1 MNPIG
6 EREVVF
12 AIPGDLDTPTGGYV
26 YDRRVIQELRDLGVT
41 LTHMRLGSSFPHPT
55 AEDTSDAAT
64 QLAAIDPKQ
73 VALIDGLALGTL
85 ESHLLAEVHA
95 PIVAL
100 VHHPL
105 ALEGHLDSTRREE
118 LHRMERDNLARC
130 VAVIVTS
137 DQTAEILTSDYGV
150 PAQTITVARP
160 GTDQRVNPHEPISP
174 PLIVSVGSQSRRKG
188 HDVFIEALSHID
200 HLSWQAVIAGSVRDD
215 SYSTELHQMVHDL
228 GLEDRVRL
236 LGTVSPEQLQHL
248 YSQASVFALATRFE
262 GYGMVFDEA
271 MTYGLPI
278 VSCETGAVPDTVAT
292 GAGLLVPVNDPQRF
306 SEALQ
311 SVLCDENQRSAM
323 AAASLHAGQLLPN
336 WSDTA
341 KIIARVLDAA
351 GADRME
357 S

>member
-1 MNPIG
+1 MNPATPP
-6 EREVVF
+6 EVVF

-26 YDRRVIQELRDLGVT
+26 YDRRVIRELQDRGVT

-55 AEDTSDAAT
+55 EEDTLDAAT
-64 QLAAIDPKQ
+64 QLASSGSGQ
-73 VALIDGLALGTL
+73 VVLIDGLALGAL
-85 ESHLLAEVHA
+85 EPEVLAQVHA

-105 ALEGHLDSTRREE
+105 ALEGHLDSARRSE
-118 LHRMERDNLARC
+118 LHRMEQENLARC

-150 PAQTITVARP
+150 PAQNITVARP
-160 GTDQRVNPHEPISP
+160 GTDRQVQTHEPISP

-188 HDVFIEALSHID
+188 HDVLIEALSHID
-200 HLSWQAVIAGSVRDD
+200 DLPWQAEIAGSVRDEA
-215 SYSTELHQMVHDL
+215 YSTELHRMVHDL
-228 GLEDRVRL
+228 GLDDRVRL
-236 LGTVSPEQLQHL
+236 IGAVSPEQLQQL

-278 VSCETGAVPDTVAT
+278 VSCDTGAVPDTVAE
-292 GAGLLVPVNDPQRF
+292 GAGLLVPVDDPHAF
-306 SEALQ
+306 SHALG
-311 SVLCDENQRSAM
+311 SVLTDEKKRASM
-323 AAASLHAGQLLPN
+323 AASSHDAGQLLPA

-341 KIIARVLDAA
+341 DIIARVLDGAR
-351 GADRME
+351 ADRME

>member
-1 MNPIG
+1 MNPTTR
-6 EREVVF
+6 REVVF

-26 YDRRVIQELRDLGVT
+26 YDRRVIHELQDRGVT

-55 AEDTSDAAT
+55 EEDTLDAAT
-64 QLAAIDPKQ
+64 QLASSGSGQ
-73 VALIDGLALGTL
+73 VLLIDGLALGAL
-85 ESHLLAEVHA
+85 EPEVLAQVHA

-105 ALEGHLDSTRREE
+105 ALEGHLDSARRSE
-118 LHRMERDNLARC
+118 LHRMEQENLARC

-150 PAQTITVARP
+150 PAQNITVARP
-160 GTDQRVNPHEPISP
+160 GTDRQVQTHELISP

-188 HDVFIEALSHID
+188 HDVLIEALSHID
-200 HLSWQAVIAGSVRDD
+200 DLPWQAVIAGSVRDEA
-215 SYSTELHQMVHDL
+215 YSTELHRMVHDL
-228 GLEDRVRL
+228 GLDERVRL
-236 LGTVSPEQLQHL
+236 IGAVSPEQLQQL

-278 VSCETGAVPDTVAT
+278 VSCDTGAVPDTVAE
-292 GAGLLVPVNDPQRF
+292 GAGLLVPVDDPHAF
-306 SEALQ
+306 SEALR
-311 SVLCDENQRSAM
+311 SVLADEKKRAAM
-323 AAASLHAGQLLPN
+323 ATSSQHAGQLLPT

-341 KIIARVLDAA
+341 DIIARVLNGAR
-351 GADRME
+351 ADRME
-357 S
+357 P